1 MLDFLKRKGKEE
13 PQIKFAVEAFK
24 GALEKDALTSQTKM
38 YFDEDK
44 DLIEVV
50 ALGDLEKADGAFKK
64 ILEEKIEFEIKAKDF
79 CTSYLITIRKGGKI
93 GKITAIITE
102 SVSEE
107 LVKLFDEKQQVIRM
121 AK

>member
-1 MLDFLKRKGKEE
+1 MFPFKKKED

-24 GALEKDALTSQTKM
+24 GELDKNALVAQAKRFFE
-38 YFDEDK
+38 EDK

-50 ALGDLEKADGAFKK
+50 ALGDLSKADEGFKK

-79 CTSYLITIRKGGKI
+79 CTSYLISIRKDGKI
-93 GKITAIITE
+93 GRITAIITE

-107 LVKLFDEKQQVIRM
+107 LTKLFDSKQQIIRF
-121 AK
+121 KK